1 MESQL
6 PDLIVLDPDG
16 RPVRLR
22 QLAADRALVLSFLR
36 HFG

>member
-6 PDLIVLDPDG
+6 PDLTVLDPDG
-16 RPVRLR
+16 RQLRLR
-22 QLAADRALVLSFLR
+22 QLAADRPLVLSFLR